1 MPGGLDRME
10 LQKVSTEG
18 DDDSNNSLDD
28 TYQEKASDGGGLSA
42 YLAFSW

>member
-18 DDDSNNSLDD
+18 DDDDSTNSLDD
-28 TYQEKASDGGGLSA
+28 TYQEKAR
-42 YLAFSW
+42 